1 MPLNLANWITLSRLL
16 AVPIILV
23 AIAQEWQM
31 TALVAFVIACAT
43 DWLDGYVARKYN
55 LITDLGKALDPLVDK
70 LVTLAPLL
78 AMLEQGQVPAW
89 AVYAIVARE
98 LLVTAWR
105 GSSQQGAN
113 IWGKAKTLS
122 QMLAVGALLLQWEY
136 AIYSLY
142 VAVALTLWSGLSYVL
157 PEIANNSTQVRSD
170 RPSI

>member
-16 AVPIILV
+16 AVPLIFV
-23 AIAQEWQM
+23 AIAQEWQLC
-31 TALVAFVIACAT
+31 ALISFAIACVT
-43 DWLDGYVARKYN
+43 DWLDGYVARKYD

-70 LVTLAPLL
+70 LLILAPLL
-78 AMLEQGQVPAW
+78 ALVELGQVPAW
-89 AVYAIVARE
+89 AVYVIVARE

-105 GSSQQGAN
+105 GSSQKGAN

-157 PEIANNSTQVRSD
+157 PERSPD
-170 RPSI
+170 LIP

>member
-1 MPLNLANWITLSRLL
+1 MSLNLANWITLSRLL
-16 AVPIILV
+16 AVPFMFV
-23 AIAQEWQM
+23 AIAQAWQKP
-31 TALVAFVIACAT
+31 ALICFAIACAT
-43 DWLDGYVARKYN
+43 DWLDGYVARKYD

-70 LVTLAPLL
+70 LVILAPLL

-113 IWGKAKTLS
+113 IWGKAKTVS
-122 QMLAVGALLLQWEY
+122 QMVAIGALLLRWEY

-157 PEIANNSTQVRSD
+157 PEIPDNSNQVRSD
-170 RPSI
+170 PAI